1 MKWGAALWACRV
13 SSRRSGPARLVST
26 ARSKGLSKATDAA
39 EWIRMSQLA
48 KSASVSGVAASP
60 SAAMSHSK
68 TLTLLA
74 QHSAKPFAPSSSLR
88 RSNAVLRQ
96 ISRSTRR
103 CAPARPGR
111 TSKAN
116 SQSGTHRKRRS
127 TRAVPK
133 KPVEPVIAMRLPAR
147 AAAMITGCGLWVGRS
162 GFLLLSLASI
172 LRSRCCIC

>member
-1 MKWGAALWACRV
+1 MATKWGAALWACRV

-39 EWIRMSQLA
+39 EWMRMSQLA
-48 KSASVSGVAASP
+48 SSASVSGAAARP

-74 QHSAKPFAPSSSLR
+74 VQSAKPFAPSSSRR
-88 RSNAVLRQ
+88 RSNAALRQ
-96 ISRSTRR
+96 ISRSTRC
-103 CAPARPGR
+103 CAPDRPGR
-111 TSKAN
+111 TSKAS

-127 TRAVPK
+127 TRAVPR
-133 KPVEPVIAMRLPAR
+133 KPVAPVMAMRLPAR
-147 AAAMITGCGLWVGRS
+147 AAAMLTGGSLWL

-172 LRSRCCIC
+172 LRSRRCIC